1 MFQKMA
7 IFNIANPL
15 SADRTHEGRKNAQ
28 LDVDP
33 TPVSLSVAGKKKYTL
48 SKHHPTVPMSVAEA
62 AMTTASKTT
71 TKTELT
77 PFADAFSSIER

>member
-1 MFQKMA
+1 M
-7 IFNIANPL
+7 
-15 SADRTHEGRKNAQ
+15 
-28 LDVDP
+28 
-33 TPVSLSVAGKKKYTL
+33 AGKKKYTL

-71 TKTELT
+71 TTKTELT